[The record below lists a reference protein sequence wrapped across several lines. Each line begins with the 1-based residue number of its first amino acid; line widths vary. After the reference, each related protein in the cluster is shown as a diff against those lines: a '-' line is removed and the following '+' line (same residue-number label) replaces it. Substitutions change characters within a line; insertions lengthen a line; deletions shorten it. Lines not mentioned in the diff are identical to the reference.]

1 MSVAVKKCEY
11 FEDEALLVEEPQ
23 AVYQSRRGEKAEDID
38 FEDLE
43 KTVNVWDKSVKV
55 EENGYYWKDA
65 PFITNGNLQFS
76 NKPIVVEL
84 FCGCGGTSLGF
95 EMAGFDIAVGCDI
108 HSPSIDTFKSNHKN
122 VSTILGDVRKVT
134 PKMISGLLGDRQID
148 VLIGG
153 VPCQGF
159 SLNNRKRHENDE
171 RNLLYKEFLRF
182 VKALKPKAILVE
194 NVSGMKST
202 GDFVETIEKDLR
214 AAGNMKVKSKL
225 LFAPDYG
232 VPQSRTRLVFVGVRG
247 EKEFDFT
254 EITKTHGP
262 DTENPY
268 VTVKEAIG
276 DLPSL
281 QSNET
286 ATKYKKE
293 PFCEYQKLMRN
304 NIKNN
309 NLTNHKSPN
318 HPKDV
323 IDKIKNTKPGTPI
336 YPKFKQRIRL
346 AWDIQSPT
354 QVSGGIRPQFQFGH
368 PADDRGLTIRER
380 CRIQSFPDDFV
391 VSGGIVQGRV
401 QTGNA
406 VPPLLAKAIALAI
419 KKYL

>member
-1 MSVAVKKCEY
+1 MPKIAKNKQYQELD
-11 FEDEALLVEEPQ
+11 EDVLTIVEEP
-23 AVYQSRRGEKAEDID
+23 AYQLKIGENPEDID
-38 FEDLE
+38 LDTLE
-43 KTVNVWDKSVKV
+43 TTINVWDKSVKV
-55 EENGYYWKDA
+55 EENGYYWKGD
-65 PFITNGNLQFS
+65 PFITKGKLPNND
-76 NKPIVVEL
+76 KPLVVEL

-95 EMAGFDIAVGCDI
+95 EMAGFEIAVGCDI
-108 HSPSIDTFKSNHKN
+108 HQPSIGTFKTNHPN
-122 VSTILGDVRKVT
+122 VSTVLGDVRKVT
-134 PKMISGLLGDRQID
+134 PQMISELLESRQVD

-171 RNLLYKEFLRF
+171 RNLLYKEFIRF
-182 VKALKPKAILVE
+182 VKALKPKVVVLE

-202 GDFVETIEKDLR
+202 GDFVENIEKDLSV
-214 AAGNMKVKSKL
+214 AGNMNVKSKL

-232 VPQSRTRLVFVGVRG
+232 VPQSRTRLVFVGIRG
-247 EKEFDFT
+247 KKEFDFS
-254 EITKTHGP
+254 EIKKTHGP
-262 DTENPY
+262 ETDKPY

-281 QSNET
+281 KPNET
-286 ATKYKKE
+286 ITKYKKE
-293 PFCEYQKLMRN
+293 AFCEYQKLMRKDVN
-304 NIKNN
+304 ET
-309 NLTNHKSPN
+309 LTNHKAPN
-318 HPKDV
+318 HPKEV
-323 IDKIKNTKPGTPI
+323 IDKIKNTVPGTPM

-368 PADDRGLTIRER
+368 PSDERGLTIRER
-380 CRIQSFPDDFV
+380 CRIQSFPDNFI